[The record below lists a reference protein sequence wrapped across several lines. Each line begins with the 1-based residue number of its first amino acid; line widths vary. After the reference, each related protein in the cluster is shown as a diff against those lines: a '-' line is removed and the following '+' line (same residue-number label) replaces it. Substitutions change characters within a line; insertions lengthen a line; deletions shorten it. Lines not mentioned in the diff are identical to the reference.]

1 MFVMYK
7 HLSIG
12 GKGMDNVRSH
22 ADTRLCGNTCLKR
35 QINMPRKKF
44 SVGAWVK
51 VPTEKTVTGVDF
63 IIGKIIDRTP
73 YFFVVKSEAGGFS
86 VAYTWRFI
94 FDSLRVFLKRW
105 RDILICLLL

>member
-1 MFVMYK
+1 
-7 HLSIG
+7 
-12 GKGMDNVRSH
+12 MDNVRSH

-63 IIGKIIDRTP
+63 IIGKIIGRTP

-86 VAYTWRFI
+86 VAYTWV
-94 FDSLRVFLKRW
+94 DLSLRQSLFKILTREEALALVSERLKQRW
-105 RDILICLLL
+105 Y